1 MKTDHFDYD
10 RALARVKRLTIVV
23 GVAGTAVVFFLR
35 GREQAAGF
43 LAGGGLAYVNFEL
56 LCGLAGVMTPGGG
69 ESALKTRGWGVLI
82 ALRYAIVGVA
92 AYVIVRILG
101 ITPVAVLAGLLA
113 AFAAVILEI
122 LYEVI
127 LHART

>member
-1 MKTDHFDYD
+1 MLADRFDYES
-10 RALARVKRLTIVV
+10 ALNRIKRFTIIVGIAGSVAMLVV
-23 GVAGTAVVFFLR
+23 R
-35 GREQAAGF
+35 GRNQAAGF
-43 LAGGGLAYVNFEL
+43 LAGAGISYVNFEL
-56 LCGLAGVMTPGGG
+56 LCGLAHVMGG
-69 ESALKTRGWGVLI
+69 SAPKARGWGALI

-113 AFAAVILEI
+113 VFAAVILEI
-122 LYEVI
+122 LYELI

>member
-1 MKTDHFDYD
+1 MNYD
-10 RALARVKRLTIVV
+10 RALARIKMLTMAV
-23 GVAGTAVVFFLR
+23 GLVGTAAMLYAR
-35 GREQAAGF
+35 GRGAAAGF
-43 LAGGGLAYVNFEL
+43 LAGAGISYVNFEL
-56 LCGLAGVMTPGGG
+56 LSGLAHVMGASNPK
-69 ESALKTRGWGVLI
+69 ARGWGALI

-92 AYVIVRILG
+92 VYVIVRVLG

-122 LYEVI
+122 LYELI